1 MSRMLRAAAV
11 LLIVSLCAP
20 LTGGIAARDSDVPK
34 GVPTG
39 SVVGEITSH
48 QDGRTM
54 SVLIDG
60 SKRTIVL
67 LGVDAP
73 YLDEGEFGECY
84 ASEAK
89 LQLRRLAPV
98 GELVYLE
105 SDPSVNKDDEG
116 RLVRYVWTVRNDKA
130 LHINFRLIRDGFAD
144 FDDDALG
151 NESPYAEEFDKAIDS
166 AKDNDRGLWEECG
179 RAHKKATPPPT
190 PTPTADEVRAG
201 YAPLADVRELVLRP
215 GGLYGQKLVLYGQVL
230 TLQVAPSGRA
240 FTIGDSDPQQF
251 QVYMQIYVLTPD
263 GAEEAIVVGYNGDTA
278 GIFEGTYVVVY
289 GEPFDVDSGINGF
302 GGVIYQPAVDAA
314 LIEIQ

>member
-1 MSRMLRAAAV
+1 MSPVLRAAV
-11 LLIVSLCAP
+11 MLLKFSLLGPFARS
-20 LTGGIAARDSDVPK
+20 AAAQESDVTK
-34 GVPTG
+34 GVPAG

-48 QDGRTM
+48 QAGRTM

-73 YLDEGEFGECY
+73 YLDEGECGECY

-105 SDPSVNKDDEG
+105 SDPGVNKDDEG
-116 RLVRYVWTVRNDKA
+116 RLVRYVWTVSNDKA
-130 LHINFRLIRDGFAD
+130 LHVNFRLIRDGFAD
-144 FDDDALG
+144 FDDGALG
-151 NESPYAEEFDKAIDS
+151 DGSPYAEEFDKAIDS
-166 AKDNDRGLWEECG
+166 AKDNERGLWEECG
-179 RAHKKATPPPT
+179 WAHKTTTPPPP
-190 PTPTADEVRAG
+190 PTTNEVRAG

-230 TLQVAPSGRA
+230 TLQVAPSGQVY
-240 FTIGDSDPQQF
+240 TIGDSDPQQF
-251 QVYMQIYVLTPD
+251 QVFLQIYVLTPD
-263 GAEEAIVVGYNGDTA
+263 GTEEAIVVGYNGDTA

-289 GEPFDVDSGINGF
+289 GVPFDVDSGTNMM
-302 GGVIYQPAVDAA
+302 GGVVYQPAVDAA

>member
-1 MSRMLRAAAV
+1 ML
-11 LLIVSLCAP
+11 LMLSLIAPFAGGVSAQEGEP
-20 LTGGIAARDSDVPK
+20 PK
-34 GVPTG
+34 GVPAG

-73 YLDEGEFGECY
+73 YLDKGEFGECY

-130 LHINFRLIRDGFAD
+130 LHVNFRLIRDGFAD

-151 NESPYAEEFDKAIDS
+151 DDSPYADEFDKAIDS
-166 AKDNDRGLWEECG
+166 AKDNDRGLWDACG
-179 RAHKKATPPPT
+179 RAHKRVTPPPA
-190 PTPTADEVRAG
+190 PTATADEVKAQ
-201 YAPLADVRELVLRP
+201 YAPLPDVRELIIRP
-215 GGLYGQKLVLYGQVL
+215 GGLLGQKIILYGRIL
-230 TLQVAPSGRA
+230 SIGVAPEGGIY
-240 FTIGDSDPQQF
+240 TIGNEDPQEF
-251 QVYMQIYVLTPD
+251 SVYMQIWVLTPD
-263 GAEEAIVVGYNGDTA
+263 GVEEAVVVGYEGDT
-278 GIFEGTYVVVY
+278 GGMFEDSYVVVY
-289 GEPFDVDSGINGF
+289 ATVVGTDSGTNSF
-302 GGVIYQPAVDAA
+302 GGTITQPFVSAA
-314 LIEIQ
+314 IVELQ